1 MPITAREKSEVDAAN
16 LSGKEP
22 VAFIH
27 GLWLLPNSWD
37 AWRGYFEDLGFAT
50 LAPGWPDDPA
60 SIEEALANPDV
71 FANKSINEICQHLA
85 DVVKGLTRKP
95 IIVGHSFGGLLTEK
109 LAGLGFATASIAIS
123 PAPFRGVLPLPVS
136 ALKAAFPVLK
146 SPANKS
152 KAIRLTYEQFR
163 FAFAN
168 EVSEDEAKALYD
180 KYSVPGTGKDLVPG
194 RVRQHQ
200 SGDGGDG
207 REGPPGPRPDAD
219 HLRREGQHRAV
230 VDRQRV
236 PTRSR
241 RRTPDPTEIVKI
253 AGRGHSLT
261 IDSGWREVA
270 DAAAAFLARHDLK
283 P

>member
-37 AWRGYFEDLGFAT
+37 SWRGYFEDLGFAT

-123 PAPFRGVLPLPVS
+123 PAPYRGVLPLPVS

-146 SPANKS
+146 KPRRTRA
-152 KAIRLTYEQFR
+152 RR
-163 FAFAN
+163 FACSTSSSASRSQTRCRRTKRRRSTTSTRCPAP
-168 EVSEDEAKALYD
+168 ERSC
-180 KYSVPGTGKDLVPG
+180 SRPRSPISIRG
-194 RVRQHQ
+194 R
-200 SGDGGDG
+200 
-207 REGPPGPRPDAD
+207 
-219 HLRREGQHRAV
+219 
-230 VDRQRV
+230 RQR
-236 PTRSR
+236 S
-241 RRTPDPTEIVKI
+241 
-253 AGRGHSLT
+253 
-261 IDSGWREVA
+261 
-270 DAAAAFLARHDLK
+270 
-283 P
+283 